1 MWVAR
6 VLKIEPRI
14 REIKSPNP
22 TRPPATRIQIQ
33 MNTTLILISASL
45 LISSGAHAQTT
56 EPAPPRPF
64 GTGELPEFLKSY
76 DLDEDGKLS
85 VEERQAFEKAMRE
98 ARANRPGRL
107 HPWDTDGDGNLS
119 SAEIQ
124 AAREAVTA
132 KVSEAR
138 EKRFNQLDLNE
149 DGELTADE
157 LKGIPEIT
165 DEMVARMISHLDKDG
180 SGTISLEEFLA
191 VLRPMLPPLPLPQ
204 PLPEPF
210 PTAGIPCPSPLAKFD
225 LDRNGRLSLDEARAA
240 ITAIDADH
248 DGKVSPAEWDAYL
261 KSLKPSLPPFPLPQ
275 PLPELAHT
283 LWGIA
288 CPASLAK
295 FDLDRS
301 GRLSL
306 AEARAVIAAID
317 ADMDGTVSQA
327 EWETYLKSRQSG
339 TGR

>member
-1 MWVAR
+1 M
-6 VLKIEPRI
+6 
-14 REIKSPNP
+14 
-22 TRPPATRIQIQ
+22 
-33 MNTTLILISASL
+33 ILIGASL

-56 EPAPPRPF
+56 EPVPPRPF
-64 GTGELPEFLKSY
+64 GTGELPEFLKPF

-85 VEERQAFEKAMRE
+85 VEERQAYEKAMRE
-98 ARANRPGRL
+98 ARAKRPGRL
-107 HPWDTDGDGNLS
+107 HPWDTDADGNLS

-124 AAREAVTA
+124 AAREAITT
-132 KVSEAR
+132 KVAEAR

-180 SGTISLEEFLA
+180 SGTISLEEFLS

-210 PTAGIPCPSPLAKFD
+210 PKTGIPCPPPLAKFD
-225 LDRNGRLSLDEARAA
+225 LDRNGRLSLNEARAA
-240 ITAIDADH
+240 ITAIDADN
-248 DGKVSPAEWDAYL
+248 DGKVSPVEWDAYL

-275 PLPELAHT
+275 PLPEIT
-283 LWGIA
+283 YPEWGIA
-288 CPASLAK
+288 YPPPLAQ
-295 FDLDRS
+295 FDLDRN

-306 AEARAVIAAID
+306 AEARAAVAAID
-317 ADMDGTVSQA
+317 ADMDGTVSPA
-327 EWETYLKSRQSG
+327 EWEAYLKSPHGG